1 MLEEK
6 HENLPLMEVIFYTL
20 FLSFN
25 TKDEDIWV
33 DTEALHN
40 YYGFP
45 TRFAIDEQIVNDSL
59 LVSEENFDN
68 QVIPRLIWLSSVIL
82 LIAKTIDSFGFLTG

>member
-6 HENLPLMEVIFYTL
+6 HENLPLMDFTLYTL

-25 TKDEDIWV
+25 EKDEEIWA
-33 DTEALHN
+33 DTEALHD

-45 TRFAIDEQIVNDSL
+45 TRFAIMD
-59 LVSEENFDN
+59 
-68 QVIPRLIWLSSVIL
+68 
-82 LIAKTIDSFGFLTG
+82 